1 MSKQTFSLKVNGKK
15 YTVKSDPDEPLLW
28 VLRDDLNLMGSK
40 FGCGVGICGACS
52 VLIDGQPRRSC
63 VVPMSSIS
71 NSQKIVTIE
80 GIGSLKKLTEIQQ
93 AFIDYNAFCCGFCT
107 PGMIINATALLT
119 QNSNPSREEIIMAM
133 NRNLCRCGA
142 YLNIIEAIE
151 AVARGDY
158 SK

>member
-15 YTVKSDPDEPLLW
+15 YTVKSEPDEPLLW

-71 NSQKIVTIE
+71 NGQKISTIE
-80 GIGSLKKLTEIQQ
+80 GIGSPKKLTEVQQ

-107 PGMIINATALLT
+107 PGIILAAKALLDE
-119 QNSNPSREEIIMAM
+119 NPKPTESEIRQGIAG
-133 NRNLCRCGA
+133 NLCRCTGYA
-142 YLNIIEAIE
+142 KIVEAILSTSRQ
-151 AVARGDY
+151 ALI
-158 SK
+158 